1 MTGGTRAM
9 TVPPYEIPGFG
20 KGTLPPS
27 AHEAES
33 FLEEVEDVTRLVDGL
48 RSGKVSA
55 EYVDRVLREK
65 DEETAKKET
74 REKQAKEEAEK
85 NKYENLP
92 EEKKSEVREK
102 VAEMM
107 REKERRERARE
118 LYAKYL
124 AEKMNDGSDP
134 ADVAA
139 KRRTATDYTSWDLW
153 TPSDDEDDP
162 WMKYT
167 PDNPAFKAMEADIDA
182 RHERQIRQ
190 RQTAYRAREAGNAA
204 FKAGQFAEA
213 LKTYETGLESDKRSI
228 ELHGNAA
235 MAALKLGCFAQTI
248 EHCDRACELAEFFL
262 ERPDHPTAIK
272 CLLRRAAARDAL
284 AHFAEA
290 VADLEKAARL
300 DPGDELT
307 GEIAKKLA
315 AARRRREDAKAERAL
330 KRRLRDAKA
339 ATSRDGD
346 ESLVDVEED
355 EFAQTVRLEKLM
367 RRVGGTGGTSE
378 DDGFV
383 DYDAM
388 AALLAKHE
396 SCRLY
401 ARGGGGVGI
410 GKLAS
415 RLSNPPDAHVGV
427 GAAKAL
433 AAACVDEANCECL
446 TSKPE
451 RVTAVARF
459 ASSSV
464 TRSTETDAL
473 DASFHALETLRECSR
488 HRGPRAAV
496 VAAFARLA
504 SEETVSSSS
513 RETKGAGASTRAFGA
528 LKDALRFPVDRDA
541 DEDEEASASDE
552 NEKSAKKKTAW
563 ARNARCALAVFGNL
577 ALDPGARA
585 LARRDFSTSE
595 TLDVSETTVKE
606 KEEDAFPHVIGA
618 WIGSPFGDAETTR
631 LAAAAI
637 GNGCADP
644 AWRAAC
650 VSGVRGASLC
660 RRLFDALP
668 ARPSL
673 PSLPFESSDDAP
685 RLESRDERHT
695 TNRPKSD
702 TVPVGLGLGLDAR
715 RGARDGTD
723 ACDTSLGAKKKK
735 NDPADAATESLSR
748 LETAASVLAALSNVL
763 LEPRARDWV
772 RGHAD
777 QVVQKLLPWLFA
789 HTTTTDESVAETEA
803 SATATAASRAA
814 ATLSRCARERE
825 VILAL
830 RSDRGAGGASTVASF
845 VAATARRVL
854 SMDASEPSFAASSA
868 ALDGGTR
875 ALALV
880 ASFADAFAPDA
891 AEGDRLEASVLAST
905 LADAAA
911 SSLAACVRSSAVSD
925 GVVGNAA
932 LALGDFARFDAL
944 FPSLEKTEPALVPC
958 LLAACRQR
966 AGAAQK
972 NAAIAC
978 ARLARHAPF
987 MASLKEHH
995 GLELIYSYVKP

>member
-27 AHEAES
+27 AHEAEY

-65 DEETAKKET
+65 DEETAKNET
-74 REKQAKEEAEK
+74 RAKQAKEEAEK
-85 NKYENLP
+85 NKYENLS
-92 EEKKSEVREK
+92 EEKKTEVREK

-118 LYAKYL
+118 LYAKYQE
-124 AEKMNDGSDP
+124 EKMDLSGSGP
-134 ADVAA
+134 ANVAA
-139 KRRTATDYTSWDLW
+139 KRKTATDYTSWDLW

-190 RQTAYRAREAGNAA
+190 RQAAHRARETGNAA

-228 ELHGNAA
+228 ELHGNSA

-248 EHCDRACELAEFFL
+248 EHCDRANELAEFFL
-262 ERPDHPTAIK
+262 EKPNHPTAIK

-290 VADLEKAARL
+290 VADLEKAERL
-300 DPGDELT
+300 DPGDEVT
-307 GEIAKKLA
+307 GEITTKLA

-346 ESLVDVEED
+346 VDVDVDVDVDGSEQD
-355 EFAQTVRLEKLM
+355 AFAQTVRLEKLM

-388 AALLAKHE
+388 EALLAKHE

-415 RLSNPPDAHVGV
+415 RLSNPPDARVGV

-446 TSKPE
+446 VSVPE
-451 RVTAVARF
+451 RVTAVVRF
-459 ASSSV
+459 ASSCKWR
-464 TRSTETDAL
+464 TGTDAL
-473 DASFHALETLRECSR
+473 DASFHALEALRECSR
-488 HRGPRAAV
+488 HLGPRSAV
-496 VAAFARLA
+496 VAAFKRLCP
-504 SEETVSSSS
+504 SEDKVSS
-513 RETKGAGASTRAFGA
+513 REPNGAGSSTRAFGA
-528 LKDALRFPVDRDA
+528 LKDQLRLPEVDRDV
-541 DEDEEASASDE
+541 DEEEDASDE
-552 NEKSAKKKTAW
+552 PKKSAKKKAAR

-595 TLDVSETTVKE
+595 TSTSVTTETE
-606 KEEDAFPHVIGA
+606 KEEDAFPHVIGR

-650 VSGVRGASLC
+650 VSGVHGASLC
-660 RRLFDALP
+660 QRLFDALP
-668 ARPSL
+668 AGPS
-673 PSLPFESSDDAP
+673 
-685 RLESRDERHT
+685 R
-695 TNRPKSD
+695 NRPRD
-702 TVPVGLGLGLDAR
+702 AVPVGLGLGLAAR
-715 RGARDGTD
+715 RDARDGAD
-723 ACDTSLGAKKKK
+723 ARETPSGAKK
-735 NDPADAATESLSR
+735 NDPADAATEGISR

-763 LEPRARDWV
+763 LEPRARAWV

-777 QVVQKLLPWLFA
+777 QAVQKLLPWLFA
-789 HTTTTDESVAETEA
+789 HTTTTDDRIAETEA
-803 SATATAASRAA
+803 LATAASRAA

-845 VAATARRVL
+845 VAATAHRVL
-854 SMDASEPSFAASSA
+854 SMDASESPSFAAESA

-880 ASFADAFAPDA
+880 ASFADAFATNA
-891 AEGDRLEASVLAST
+891 KEGDRLECSVLAST
-905 LADAAA
+905 LADATA
-911 SSLAACVRSSAVSD
+911 SSLAACVSSSAVSD

-932 LALGDFARFDAL
+932 LALGDFARFDSL

-958 LLAACRQR
+958 LLAACRER
-966 AGAAQK
+966 KGAAQK

>member
-1 MTGGTRAM
+1 M

-65 DEETAKKET
+65 DEETAKSET
-74 REKQAKEEAEK
+74 RAKQAAEEAEK
-85 NKYENLP
+85 NKYENLS
-92 EEKKSEVREK
+92 EEKKTEVREK

-118 LYAKYL
+118 LYAKYQE
-124 AEKMNDGSDP
+124 EKMDLSGSDP
-134 ADVAA
+134 AISVAA
-139 KRRTATDYTSWDLW
+139 KKQTATDYTSWDLW

-162 WMKYT
+162 WMKYM
-167 PDNPAFKAMEADIDA
+167 PDNPAFKAMEADIDK
-182 RHERQIRQ
+182 RHERQIAQ
-190 RQTAYRAREAGNAA
+190 RQAAHRAREAGNAA

-213 LKTYETGLESDKRSI
+213 LKTYEHGLESDKRSI

-248 EHCDRACELAEFFL
+248 EHCDRANELAEFFL
-262 ERPDHPTAIK
+262 ERPNHPTAIK

-290 VADLEKAARL
+290 VADLEKAERL
-300 DPGDELT
+300 DPGDEVT
-307 GEIAKKLA
+307 GEIATKLA

-346 ESLVDVEED
+346 GDGDVDVDVDGSEED
-355 EFAQTVRLEKLM
+355 AFAQTVRLEKLM

-388 AALLAKHE
+388 EALLAKHE

-415 RLSNPPDAHVGV
+415 RLSNPPDARVGI

-446 TSKPE
+446 VSVPE

-459 ASSSV
+459 ASSSKWR
-464 TRSTETDAL
+464 TGTDAL
-473 DASFHALETLRECSR
+473 DASFHALEALRECSR
-488 HRGPRAAV
+488 HLGPRSAV
-496 VAAFARLA
+496 VAAFKRLA
-504 SEETVSSSS
+504 SEDKSSS
-513 RETKGAGASTRAFGA
+513 REPNGAGSSTRAFGA
-528 LKDALRFPVDRDA
+528 LQDQLRLPVDRDVDV
-541 DEDEEASASDE
+541 DEDEDASDE
-552 NEKSAKKKTAW
+552 TKKSAKKKAAR

-595 TLDVSETTVKE
+595 TSTSVTTVTE
-606 KEEDAFPHVIGA
+606 KEEDAFPHVIGR

-650 VSGVRGASLC
+650 VSGVHGASLC
-660 RRLFDALP
+660 QRLFDALP
-668 ARPSL
+668 AGPS
-673 PSLPFESSDDAP
+673 
-685 RLESRDERHT
+685 R
-695 TNRPKSD
+695 NRPRD
-702 TVPVGLGLGLDAR
+702 AVPVGLGLGLAAR
-715 RGARDGTD
+715 RDARDGAD
-723 ACDTSLGAKKKK
+723 ARETPSGAKK
-735 NDPADAATESLSR
+735 NDPADAATEGLSR

-763 LEPRARDWV
+763 LEPRARAWV

-777 QVVQKLLPWLFA
+777 QAVQKLLPWLFA
-789 HTTTTDESVAETEA
+789 HTTTTDDRIAETEA
-803 SATATAASRAA
+803 SATAASRAA

-830 RSDRGAGGASTVASF
+830 RSDRGAGGASTVARF
-845 VAATARRVL
+845 VAATAHRVL
-854 SMDASEPSFAASSA
+854 SMDASESPSFAAESA

-880 ASFADAFAPDA
+880 ASFADAFATDA
-891 AEGDRLEASVLAST
+891 KEGDRLEASVLAST
-905 LADAAA
+905 LADATA
-911 SSLAACVRSSAVSD
+911 SSLAACVSSSAVSD

-932 LALGDFARFDAL
+932 LALGDFARFDSL
-944 FPSLEKTEPALVPC
+944 FSSLEKTEPALVPC
-958 LLAACRQR
+958 LLAACRER
-966 AGAAQK
+966 KGAAQK